1 MPGDEDIAK
10 ELHFRPPKSVLAPF
24 RRVTYAL
31 LCFQVSI
38 SDIYAAVPKHLF
50 HKSTVAG
57 LYYYGRDISFI
68 CVAYKLGTMI
78 EPFSMNLPEVY
89 GFGPTITFIFRWLLW
104 VTYWHWQGVIMAG
117 LWTLAHEAG
126 HGTLSDHNWVN
137 HVIGYTSHTVYN
149 DTETSDQKKTMS
161 LEDDENYVPRT
172 RSDFGL
178 PPAGQAHITD
188 YHDIFEETPIY
199 ALLRLVLMQAVGLQA
214 YLMVNALGSPKYPA
228 GTNVSTRTKWNHGFG
243 YWPGSHGLL
252 LVQFGS
258 HFGFEALLK
267 LYFIPY
273 MVSDHGFP
281 FSLQPILFYPGIVAL
296 TFLHHS
302 DPTIPHYRRQEWSF
316 FRGAM
321 STVDRPLLGWAG
333 RFFLKN
339 VSHDH
344 IAHHLFSSIPF
355 YNQPKVTEHI
365 KPVLKN
371 QYNYDSTNTFRALYR
386 SFTQCIFIEDEGDIV
401 FYKNK
406 HGEAARVLHADNDA
420 S

>member
-1 MPGDEDIAK
+1 MLPYPHLFKDSPEY
-10 ELHFRPPKSVLAPF
+10 ESRRRTPFSPPQFL
-24 RRVTYAL
+24 
-31 LCFQVSI
+31 I
-38 SDIYAAVPKHLF
+38 SEIHAAVPKHLF
-50 HKSTVAG
+50 HKSTVLG
-57 LYYYGRDISFI
+57 LYYYARDIAFI
-68 CVAYKLGTMI
+68 FLAYKLGSVI
-78 EPFSMNLPEVY
+78 EPFSQRLSQS
-89 GFGPTITFIFRWLLW
+89 FGLGQAVTFTLRWLLW
-104 VTYWHWQGVIMAG
+104 ALYWHWQGVIMAG

-126 HGTLSDHNWVN
+126 HGTLSSYNWVN
-137 HVIGYTSHTVYN
+137 HFIGYTSHTFLLVPYYAWRS
-149 DTETSDQKKTMS
+149 THRAHHKKTMS
-161 LEDDENYVPRT
+161 LEEDENYVPRT

-199 ALLRLVLMQAVGLQA
+199 SLLRLLVMQAVGLQA

-228 GTNVSTRTKWNHGFG
+228 GTNHFHPSSALFKQHERKGIVASDIALCFMV
-243 YWPGSHGLL
+243 LL
-252 LVQFGS
+252 LVKFASRFGA
-258 HFGFEALLK
+258 GALLK

-273 MVSDHGFP
+273 MWANHW
-281 FSLQPILFYPGIVAL
+281 IVAL

-302 DPTIPHYRRQEWSF
+302 DPTIPHYRRQEWNF
-316 FRGAM
+316 LRGAV

-355 YNQPKVTEHI
+355 YNQPQVTEYI

-371 QYNYDSTNTFRALYR
+371 HYNYDSTNTFRALYR
-386 SFTQCIFIEDEGDIV
+386 SFTECRFIEDEGDIV

-406 HGEAARVLHADNDA
+406 HGKAARILQTEAENNVQ
-420 S
+420 